1 MNIDP
6 FLIWLEAT
14 PLSQWIVGSP
24 SMFVFPGFLVL
35 HAIGMGLAAG
45 LSAALDLRVLGVAA
59 RMPLVE
65 FRRFRPVLWF
75 GFWLNAVSGVL
86 LLIGYPTKALTNP
99 VFYLKLLL
107 ITTGMV
113 LMARMQRAIADERVL
128 AHPATARRLRRLA
141 AVSLVCWAGAIFAG
155 RLLAYTHTPADRH
168 GFPMIHDLQVWLVT
182 TIGHDS
188 AVSGMMRSA
197 WGWPIAESLHFL
209 GLTMLVGCIGT
220 FDLRLLGVARRV
232 PIAVV
237 HRFIPWGIAGFVLN
251 ATTGAL
257 FLLTE
262 PDQYIYNVSFHLKL
276 LFLTIGGTNAALF
289 YLTSYRQA
297 FGDAAVLDAPRH
309 AKVIAAVSLCAWTG
323 VIVCGRLLTFY
334 RPAPCP
340 EVVTSLL
347 MACFPP

>member
-1 MNIDP
+1 
-6 FLIWLEAT
+6 
-14 PLSQWIVGSP
+14 
-24 SMFVFPGFLVL
+24 
-35 HAIGMGLAAG
+35 
-45 LSAALDLRVLGVAA
+45 
-59 RMPLVE
+59 
-65 FRRFRPVLWF
+65 
-75 GFWLNAVSGVL
+75 
-86 LLIGYPTKALTNP
+86 
-99 VFYLKLLL
+99 
-107 ITTGMV
+107 
-113 LMARMQRAIADERVL
+113 
-128 AHPATARRLRRLA
+128 
-141 AVSLVCWAGAIFAG
+141 
-155 RLLAYTHTPADRH
+155 
-168 GFPMIHDLQVWLVT
+168 MIHDLQVWLVT
-182 TIGHDS
+182 AIGPNS
-188 AVSGMMRSA
+188 PVSGMMRSA

-237 HRFIPWGIAGFVLN
+237 HRFIPWGIAGFVIN

-276 LFLTIGGTNAALF
+276 MFLTIGGTNAALF

-340 EVVTSLL
+340 QVVTSLL